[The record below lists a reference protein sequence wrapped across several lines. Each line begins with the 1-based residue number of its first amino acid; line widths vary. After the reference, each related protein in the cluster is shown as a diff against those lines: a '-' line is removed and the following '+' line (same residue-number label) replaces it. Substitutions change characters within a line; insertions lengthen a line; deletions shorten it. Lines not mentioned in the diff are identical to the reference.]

1 MAKPLT
7 AGNLQLSVST
17 CYRAG
22 WLVPGTTTAMEWRHH
37 GRVVGVAALRAA
49 DGVLHVSRRWNGADV
64 VERVGLATS
73 YTHFGGVRQWFSC
86 PCCGRR
92 CGVLYLGNRLAC
104 RTCYGL
110 SYRVERETPHDKA
123 LRRCDRIRH
132 RLGWVAGIAH
142 GIGPKPGKMR
152 HATFARLVAEYEQ
165 HLRLVLTLTVERF
178 NLAL

>member
-7 AGNLQLSVST
+7 SDALQLCVST

-22 WLVPGTTTAMEWRHH
+22 WLTPGAVAAMEWRHR
-37 GRVVGVAALRAA
+37 GRVVGVAAMRAG
-49 DGVLHVSRRWNGADV
+49 DGAVHVSRQWNGADV
-64 VERVGLATS
+64 SEWVELATS
-73 YTHFGGVRQWFSC
+73 CTHFGGARQWFTC

-110 SYRVERETPHDKA
+110 AYRVERETPHDKA

-132 RLGWVAGIAH
+132 RLGWVPGIAH
-142 GIGPKPGKMR
+142 GAGPKPGKMR

-165 HLRLVLTLTVERF
+165 HLRLVLALTVERF
-178 NLAL
+178 KLAL

>member
-7 AGNLQLSVST
+7 ADLLQLCVSRL
-17 CYRAG
+17 YRAG
-22 WLVPGTTTAMEWRHH
+22 VLAPGAVAPMEWRHH
-37 GRVVGVAALRAA
+37 GRVVGVATMRAG
-49 DGVLHVSRRWNGADV
+49 DGVLYVSRGADV
-64 VERVGLATS
+64 VERVELETT
-73 YTHFGGVRQWFSC
+73 YTHFGGARQWFTC

-110 SYRVERETPHDKA
+110 AYRVERETAHDKA

-132 RLGWVAGIAH
+132 RLGWVPGIAH
-142 GIGPKPGKMR
+142 GMGPKPGKMR

-165 HLRLVLTLTVERF
+165 HLRLVLALTVERF
-178 NLAL
+178 KLAL

>member
-7 AGNLQLSVST
+7 ADKLQLCVST

-22 WLVPGTTTAMEWRHH
+22 WLVPGTTTPMEWRHH

-64 VERVGLATS
+64 VESVELETTAA
-73 YTHFGGVRQWFSC
+73 HFGGTRQWFTC

-92 CGVLYLGNRLAC
+92 CGVLYLGKRLAC

-110 SYRVERETPHDKA
+110 AYRVERETAHDKA
-123 LRRCDRIRH
+123 LRRCERIRD
-132 RLGWVAGIAH
+132 RLGWRAGIAY

-152 HATFARLVAEYEQ
+152 HATFERILAEYDK
-165 HLRLVLTLTVERF
+165 HLRRV
-178 NLAL
+178 LALVPQRFS